1 MQFVPVVDINQRPL
15 MPTTPSRA
23 RRWMKKIGH
32 TLVIFVVVLL
42 LTLTSP
48 LLGIAQ
54 NPTQPELLQNQTQPE
69 NKIDG
74 FPVIL
79 DGKPL
84 LFIRRGAAA
93 FSAEERANTITQRIK
108 RIAQNDSLP
117 VENLKIVQNPYDNSL
132 YLSLDKEVILTV
144 TERDAKAN
152 RSTPEVLARDALQ
165 KIKVALAQYRQD
177 RKPEQLLKNIIYT
190 VLASFSFLSIS
201 FVIIKIS
208 GKLFPF
214 VRHWIESRIPGIQIQ
229 NVEIISSSNISFFW
243 LRVLQI
249 IRLFVLFLLLFYY
262 ATFVLRLFPWTR
274 VFGESILGYF
284 SQSLELVLSAI
295 GKYLPN
301 VFIIAIII
309 FITYYLIRLIKP
321 FFTAIERGNLVI
333 PGFYTDWAKPTYN
346 LLLVIIIASAAVVAF
361 PYLPGFNSPAF
372 QGISVF
378 LGLLLSLGSTSAI
391 ANVIGGIILIYTR
404 AFRIGDHIQIGDVI
418 GDLIEKNFLVIRIC
432 TPTNKIITIPNSSLL
447 SSNVINFSI
456 SSREL
461 DRHLIIQTTI
471 TLGYDLP
478 WRKAHTTLI
487 EAALDTEHIL
497 KEPAPFV
504 LQTSLDSFYISY
516 QLNAYTNQPN
526 LMVIIYSELHQNIQ
540 DKCNEAGIE
549 ILSPN
554 YTSLR
559 DGNTTTI
566 PENYLPSDYVA
577 PPFRVQ
583 SSDNQENNTL

>member
-1 MQFVPVVDINQRPL
+1 MKFVPVVDINKRYL
-15 MPTTPSRA
+15 MLTTPSRA
-23 RRWMKKIGH
+23 RGWMKKIGH
-32 TLVIFVVVLL
+32 ILLIFVVVLL

-54 NPTQPELLQNQTQPE
+54 NPTQPE

-74 FPVIL
+74 FPVML

-84 LFIRRGAAA
+84 FFVRRGVSS
-93 FSAEERANTITQRIK
+93 FSAEERANAVTRRIE
-108 RIAQNDSLP
+108 RIAQNDSIP
-117 VENLKIVQNPYDNSL
+117 IENLTIEQIPDDNSL
-132 YLSLDKEVILTV
+132 YLSVDQEVILTV
-144 TERDAKAN
+144 TEGDAKAY
-152 RSTPEVLARDALQ
+152 RSTPEVLAQQALQ
-165 KIKVALAQYRQD
+165 KIQLAIAQYRQD

-190 VLASFSFLSIS
+190 VIASFAFLIIS
-201 FVIIKIS
+201 FAVIKIS

-214 VRHWIESRIPGIQIQ
+214 IRRLIESLTPGIQIG
-229 NVEIISSSNISFFW
+229 NVEIVSSSKISFFW
-243 LRVLQI
+243 LRFLRI
-249 IRLFVLFLLLFYY
+249 IRLFILFLLLFNYT
-262 ATFVLRLFPWTR
+262 TFVLRLFPWTR

-284 SQSLELVLSAI
+284 SQSLELVLSSI
-295 GKYLPN
+295 GQYLPN
-301 VFIIAIII
+301 AFIIAIII

-321 FFTAIERGNLVI
+321 FFTAIERGSLII

-346 LLLVIIIASAAVVAF
+346 LLLVIIIALASIVAF
-361 PYLPGFNSPAF
+361 PYLPGFDSPAF
-372 QGISVF
+372 RGVSVF

-461 DRHLIIQTTI
+461 NRHLIIQTTI

-478 WRKAHTTLI
+478 WRKAHKTLI
-487 EAALDTEHIL
+487 EAALETEHIL

-504 LQTSLDSFYISY
+504 LQTSLDNFYISY

-549 ILSPN
+549 ILSPS
-554 YTSLR
+554 YTALR

-566 PENYLPSDYVA
+566 PENYLPADYVA

>member
-1 MQFVPVVDINQRPL
+1 MQFVPVVDINQRYL
-15 MPTTPSRA
+15 MLTTPSKA
-23 RRWMKKIGH
+23 RGWMKKIGH
-32 TLVIFVVVLL
+32 TLVIFFVVLL

-54 NPTQPELLQNQTQPE
+54 NPTQLE

-74 FPVIL
+74 FPVML
-79 DGKPL
+79 DGKTL
-84 LFIRRGAAA
+84 FFIRRGVSS
-93 FSAEERANTITQRIK
+93 FSAEERANAITRRIE
-108 RIAQNDSLP
+108 RIAQNDSIP
-117 VENLKIVQNPYDNSL
+117 IENLTIEQIPDDNSL
-132 YLSLDKEVILTV
+132 YLSVDQEVILTV
-144 TERDAKAN
+144 TERDAKAY
-152 RSTPEVLARDALQ
+152 RSTPEVLAQQALQ
-165 KIKVALAQYRQD
+165 KIQVAIAQYRQD
-177 RKPEQLLKNIIYT
+177 RKPEQLFKNIIYT
-190 VLASFSFLSIS
+190 VIATFAFLIIS
-201 FVIIKIS
+201 FAVIKIS

-214 VRHWIESRIPGIQIQ
+214 IRRLIESLTPGIQIG
-229 NVEIISSSNISFFW
+229 NIEIVSSSKISFFW
-243 LRVLQI
+243 LRVLRM
-249 IRLFVLFLLLFYY
+249 IRLFILFLLTFNY

-284 SQSLELVLSAI
+284 SRSLELVLSSI

-301 VFIIAIII
+301 AFIIAIII
-309 FITYYLIRLIKP
+309 FVTYYLIRLIKP

-346 LLLVIIIASAAVVAF
+346 LLLVIIIALAAIVAF
-361 PYLPGFNSPAF
+361 PYLPGFDSPAF
-372 QGISVF
+372 RGVSVF

-404 AFRIGDHIQIGDVI
+404 AFRIGDHIQVGDVI

-461 DRHLIIQTTI
+461 NRNLIIQTTI

-478 WRKAHTTLI
+478 WRKAHKTLI
-487 EAALDTEHIL
+487 EAALETDHIL

-504 LQTSLDSFYISY
+504 LQTSLDNFYISY

-549 ILSPN
+549 ILSPS

>member
-1 MQFVPVVDINQRPL
+1 MQFVPVVDINQRYL
-15 MPTTPSRA
+15 MLTTPSKA
-23 RRWMKKIGH
+23 RGWMKKIGH
-32 TLVIFVVVLL
+32 TLLIFFVVLL

-54 NPTQPELLQNQTQPE
+54 NPTQPE

-74 FPVIL
+74 FPVML
-79 DGKPL
+79 DGKTL
-84 LFIRRGAAA
+84 FFIRRGVSS
-93 FSAEERANTITQRIK
+93 FSAEERANAITRRIE
-108 RIAQNDSLP
+108 RIAQNDSIP
-117 VENLKIVQNPYDNSL
+117 IENLTIEQIPDDNSL
-132 YLSLDKEVILTV
+132 YLSVDQEVILTV
-144 TERDAKAN
+144 TKQDAKAY
-152 RSTPEVLARDALQ
+152 RSTPELLAQQALQ
-165 KIKVALAQYRQD
+165 KIQVAIAQYRQD
-177 RKPEQLLKNIIYT
+177 RKPEQLFKNIIYT
-190 VLASFSFLSIS
+190 VIATFAFLIIS
-201 FVIIKIS
+201 FAVIKIS

-214 VRHWIESRIPGIQIQ
+214 IRRLIESLTPGIKIG

-243 LRVLQI
+243 LRVLRI
-249 IRLFVLFLLLFYY
+249 IRLLVLFLLLFNY

-284 SQSLELVLSAI
+284 YQSLELVLSSI
-295 GKYLPN
+295 GQYLPN
-301 VFIIAIII
+301 AFIIAIII

-346 LLLVIIIASAAVVAF
+346 LLLVIIIALAAIVAF
-361 PYLPGFNSPAF
+361 PYLPGFDSPAF
-372 QGISVF
+372 RGVSVF

-404 AFRIGDHIQIGDVI
+404 AFRIGDHIQVGEVI

-461 DRHLIIQTTI
+461 NRNLIIQTTI

-478 WRKAHTTLI
+478 WRKAHKTLI
-487 EAALDTEHIL
+487 EAALETEHIL

-504 LQTSLDSFYISY
+504 LQTSLDNFYISY

-549 ILSPN
+549 ILSPS

>member
-1 MQFVPVVDINQRPL
+1 MKFVPFVDINQRYL
-15 MPTTPSRA
+15 MLTTPSRA
-23 RRWMKKIGH
+23 RGWMKKIGH

-54 NPTQPELLQNQTQPE
+54 NPTQPE

-74 FPVIL
+74 FPVML

-84 LFIRRGAAA
+84 FFIRRGVSS
-93 FSAEERANTITQRIK
+93 FSAEERANAITRRIE
-108 RIAQNDSLP
+108 RIAQNDSIP
-117 VENLKIVQNPYDNSL
+117 IENLTIEQIPDDNSL
-132 YLSLDKEVILTV
+132 YLSVDQEVILTV
-144 TERDAKAN
+144 TKQDAKAY
-152 RSTPEVLARDALQ
+152 RSTPELLAQQALQ
-165 KIKVALAQYRQD
+165 KIQVAIAQYRQD

-190 VLASFSFLSIS
+190 VISTFAFLIIS
-201 FVIIKIS
+201 FAVIKIS

-214 VRHWIESRIPGIQIQ
+214 IRRLIESLTPGIKIG

-243 LRVLQI
+243 LRVLRI
-249 IRLFVLFLLLFYY
+249 IRLLVLFLLLFNY

-284 SQSLELVLSAI
+284 YQSLELVLSSI
-295 GKYLPN
+295 GQYLPN
-301 VFIIAIII
+301 AFIIAIII

-346 LLLVIIIASAAVVAF
+346 LLLVIIIALAAIVAF
-361 PYLPGFNSPAF
+361 PYLPGFDSPAF
-372 QGISVF
+372 RGVSVF

-404 AFRIGDHIQIGDVI
+404 AFRIGDHIQVGEVI

-461 DRHLIIQTTI
+461 NRNLIIQTTI

-478 WRKAHTTLI
+478 WRKAHKTLI
-487 EAALDTEHIL
+487 EAALETDHIL

-504 LQTSLDSFYISY
+504 LQTSLDNFYISY

-549 ILSPN
+549 ILSPS

>member
-1 MQFVPVVDINQRPL
+1 MQFVPVVDINQRYL
-15 MPTTPSRA
+15 MLTTPSKA
-23 RRWMKKIGH
+23 RGWMKKIGH
-32 TLVIFVVVLL
+32 ILVLFILVLL
-42 LTLTSP
+42 LTLSTP

-54 NPTQPELLQNQTQPE
+54 NPTQPE

-74 FPVIL
+74 FPVML

-84 LFIRRGAAA
+84 FFIRRGVSS
-93 FSAEERANTITQRIK
+93 FSAEERANTITRRIE
-108 RIAQNDSLP
+108 RIAQNDSIP
-117 VENLKIVQNPYDNSL
+117 VENLKIKQIPDDNSL
-132 YLSLDKEVILTV
+132 YLSLDQEVILTV
-144 TERDAKAN
+144 TEGDAKAY
-152 RSTPEVLARDALQ
+152 RSTPEVLAQQALQ
-165 KIKVALAQYRQD
+165 KIKVAIAQYRQD

-190 VLASFSFLSIS
+190 VIASFVFLIIS
-201 FVIIKIS
+201 FAVIKIS

-214 VRHWIESRIPGIQIQ
+214 VRRLIESLTPGIQIG
-229 NVEIISSSNISFFW
+229 NVEIISSSKISFFW
-243 LRVLQI
+243 LRVLRI
-249 IRLFVLFLLLFYY
+249 IRLFVLFLLLFNYT
-262 ATFVLRLFPWTR
+262 TFVLRLFPWTR

-295 GKYLPN
+295 GQYLPN
-301 VFIIAIII
+301 AFIIAIII

-321 FFTAIERGNLVI
+321 FFMAIERGNLVI

-346 LLLVIIIASAAVVAF
+346 LLLVIIIAIAAIVAF
-361 PYLPGFNSPAF
+361 PYLPGFDSPAF
-372 QGISVF
+372 RGVSVF

-404 AFRIGDHIQIGDVI
+404 AFRIGDHIQVGDVI

-461 DRHLIIQTTI
+461 NRYLIIQTTI

-487 EAALDTEHIL
+487 EAALETEHIL

-504 LQTSLDSFYISY
+504 LQTSLDNFYISY

-549 ILSPN
+549 ILSPS

-583 SSDNQENNTL
+583 SSENQENNIL

>member
-1 MQFVPVVDINQRPL
+1 MKFVPVVDINQRYSML
-15 MPTTPSRA
+15 TTPSRA
-23 RRWMKKIGH
+23 RGWIKKIGH
-32 TLVIFVVVLL
+32 TLLIFVVVLL

-54 NPTQPELLQNQTQPE
+54 NPTQPE

-84 LFIRRGAAA
+84 FFIRRGVSS
-93 FSAEERANTITQRIK
+93 FSAEERANAITRRIE
-108 RIAQNDSLP
+108 RIAQNDSIP
-117 VENLKIVQNPYDNSL
+117 IENLTIEQIPDDNSL
-132 YLSLDKEVILTV
+132 YLSVDQEVILTV
-144 TERDAKAN
+144 TEGDAKAY
-152 RSTPEVLARDALQ
+152 RSTPEVLAQQALQ
-165 KIKVALAQYRQD
+165 KIQLAIAQYRQD

-190 VLASFSFLSIS
+190 VIASFAFLIIS
-201 FVIIKIS
+201 FAVIKIS

-214 VRHWIESRIPGIQIQ
+214 IRRLIESLTPGIQIG
-229 NVEIISSSNISFFW
+229 NVEFISSSKISFFW
-243 LRVLQI
+243 LRVLRI
-249 IRLFVLFLLLFYY
+249 IRFFVLFLLLFNY

-284 SQSLELVLSAI
+284 YQSLELVLSSI
-295 GKYLPN
+295 GQYLPN
-301 VFIIAIII
+301 AFIIAIII

-321 FFTAIERGNLVI
+321 FFAAIERGTLVI

-346 LLLVIIIASAAVVAF
+346 LLLVIIIALAAIVAF
-361 PYLPGFNSPAF
+361 PYLPGFDSPAF
-372 QGISVF
+372 RGVSVF
-378 LGLLLSLGSTSAI
+378 IGLLLSLGSTSAI

-404 AFRIGDHIQIGDVI
+404 AFRIGDHIQVGDVI

-461 DRHLIIQTTI
+461 NRHLIIQTTI

-478 WRKAHTTLI
+478 WRKAHKTLI
-487 EAALDTEHIL
+487 EAALETEHIL

-504 LQTSLDSFYISY
+504 LQTSLDNFYISY

-549 ILSPN
+549 ILSPS
-554 YTSLR
+554 YTALR

>member
-1 MQFVPVVDINQRPL
+1 MQFVPVVDINQRYL
-15 MPTTPSRA
+15 MLTTPSKA
-23 RRWMKKIGH
+23 RGWMKKIGH
-32 TLVIFVVVLL
+32 TLLIFFVVLL

-54 NPTQPELLQNQTQPE
+54 NPTQPE

-74 FPVIL
+74 FPVML
-79 DGKPL
+79 DGKTL
-84 LFIRRGAAA
+84 FFIRRGVSS
-93 FSAEERANTITQRIK
+93 FSAEERANAITRRIE
-108 RIAQNDSLP
+108 RIAQNDSIP
-117 VENLKIVQNPYDNSL
+117 IENLTIEQIPDDNSL
-132 YLSLDKEVILTV
+132 YLSVDQEVILTV
-144 TERDAKAN
+144 TERDAKAY
-152 RSTPEVLARDALQ
+152 RSTPEVLAQQALQ
-165 KIKVALAQYRQD
+165 KIQVAIAQYRQD

-190 VLASFSFLSIS
+190 VIASFAFLIIS
-201 FVIIKIS
+201 FAVIKIS

-214 VRHWIESRIPGIQIQ
+214 IRRLIESLTPGIQIG

-243 LRVLQI
+243 LRVLRI
-249 IRLFVLFLLLFYY
+249 IRLLVLFLLLFNY

-284 SQSLELVLSAI
+284 YQSLELVLSSI

-301 VFIIAIII
+301 AFIIAIII

-346 LLLVIIIASAAVVAF
+346 ILLVIIIAIAAIVAF
-361 PYLPGFNSPAF
+361 PYLPGFDSPAF
-372 QGISVF
+372 RGVSVF

-404 AFRIGDHIQIGDVI
+404 AFRIGDHIQVGDVI

-461 DRHLIIQTTI
+461 NRNLIIQTTI

-478 WRKAHTTLI
+478 WRKAHKTLI
-487 EAALDTEHIL
+487 EAALETEHIL

-504 LQTSLDSFYISY
+504 LQTSLDNFYISY

-549 ILSPN
+549 ILSPS

>member
-1 MQFVPVVDINQRPL
+1 MQFVPVVDINQRYL
-15 MPTTPSRA
+15 MLTTPSKA
-23 RRWMKKIGH
+23 RGWMKKIGH
-32 TLVIFVVVLL
+32 TLVIFFVVLL

-54 NPTQPELLQNQTQPE
+54 NPTQPE

-74 FPVIL
+74 FPVML
-79 DGKPL
+79 DGKTL
-84 LFIRRGAAA
+84 FFIRRGVSS
-93 FSAEERANTITQRIK
+93 FSAEERANTITRRIE
-108 RIAQNDSLP
+108 RIAQNDSIP
-117 VENLKIVQNPYDNSL
+117 IENLTIEQIPDDNSL
-132 YLSLDKEVILTV
+132 YLSIDQEVILTV
-144 TERDAKAN
+144 TERDAKAY
-152 RSTPEVLARDALQ
+152 RSTPEVLAQQALQ
-165 KIKVALAQYRQD
+165 KIQVAIAQYRQD

-190 VLASFSFLSIS
+190 VIATFSFLIIS
-201 FVIIKIS
+201 FAVIKIS

-214 VRHWIESRIPGIQIQ
+214 IRRLIESLTPGIQIG
-229 NVEIISSSNISFFW
+229 NIEIVSSSKISFFW
-243 LRVLQI
+243 LRVLRM
-249 IRLFVLFLLLFYY
+249 IRLFILFLLTFNY

-284 SQSLELVLSAI
+284 SRSLELVLSSI

-301 VFIIAIII
+301 AFIITIII
-309 FITYYLIRLIKP
+309 FVTYYLIRLIKP

-346 LLLVIIIASAAVVAF
+346 LLLVIIIALAAIVAF
-361 PYLPGFNSPAF
+361 PYLPGFDSPAF
-372 QGISVF
+372 RGVSVF

-404 AFRIGDHIQIGDVI
+404 AFRIGDHIQVGDVI

-461 DRHLIIQTTI
+461 NRNLIIQTTI

-478 WRKAHTTLI
+478 WRKAHKTLI
-487 EAALDTEHIL
+487 EAALETDHIL

-504 LQTSLDSFYISY
+504 LQTSLDNFYISY

-549 ILSPN
+549 ILSPS

-566 PENYLPSDYVA
+566 PENYLPSDYAA

>member
-1 MQFVPVVDINQRPL
+1 
-15 MPTTPSRA
+15 
-23 RRWMKKIGH
+23 
-32 TLVIFVVVLL
+32 
-42 LTLTSP
+42 
-48 LLGIAQ
+48 LGIAQ
-54 NPTQPELLQNQTQPE
+54 NPTQPE

-74 FPVIL
+74 FPVML
-79 DGKPL
+79 DGKTL
-84 LFIRRGAAA
+84 FFIRRGVSS
-93 FSAEERANTITQRIK
+93 FSAEERANTITRRIE
-108 RIAQNDSLP
+108 RIAQNDSIP
-117 VENLKIVQNPYDNSL
+117 IENLTIEQIPDDNSL
-132 YLSLDKEVILTV
+132 YLSIDQEVILTV
-144 TERDAKAN
+144 TERDAKAY
-152 RSTPEVLARDALQ
+152 RSTPEVLAQQALQ
-165 KIKVALAQYRQD
+165 KIQVAIAQYRQD
-177 RKPEQLLKNIIYT
+177 RKPEQLFKNIIYT
-190 VLASFSFLSIS
+190 VIATFSFLIIS
-201 FVIIKIS
+201 FAVIKIS

-214 VRHWIESRIPGIQIQ
+214 IRRLIESLTPGIQIG
-229 NVEIISSSNISFFW
+229 NIEIVSSSKISFFW
-243 LRVLQI
+243 LRVLRM
-249 IRLFVLFLLLFYY
+249 IRLFILFLLTFNY

-284 SQSLELVLSAI
+284 SRSLELVLSSI

-301 VFIIAIII
+301 AFIIAIII
-309 FITYYLIRLIKP
+309 FVTYYLIRLIKP

-346 LLLVIIIASAAVVAF
+346 LLLVIIIALAAIVAF
-361 PYLPGFNSPAF
+361 PYLPGFDSPAF
-372 QGISVF
+372 RGVSVF

-404 AFRIGDHIQIGDVI
+404 AFRIGDHIQVGDVI

-461 DRHLIIQTTI
+461 NRNLIIQTTI

-478 WRKAHTTLI
+478 WRKAHKTLI
-487 EAALDTEHIL
+487 EAALETVHIL

-504 LQTSLDSFYISY
+504 LQTSLDNFYISY

-549 ILSPN
+549 ILSPS

-583 SSDNQENNTL
+583 SSDNQENNTF

>member
-1 MQFVPVVDINQRPL
+1 MKFVPFVDINQRYS
-15 MPTTPSRA
+15 MPTTASKA
-23 RRWMKKIGH
+23 RGWMKKIGH
-32 TLVIFVVVLL
+32 TLVIFIVVLL

-54 NPTQPELLQNQTQPE
+54 NPTQPE

-74 FPVIL
+74 FPVML
-79 DGKPL
+79 DGKTL
-84 LFIRRGAAA
+84 FFIRRGVSS
-93 FSAEERANTITQRIK
+93 FSAEERANAITRRIE
-108 RIAQNDSLP
+108 RIAQNDSIP
-117 VENLKIVQNPYDNSL
+117 VENLTIKQIPDDNSL
-132 YLSLDKEVILTV
+132 YLSVDQEVILTV
-144 TERDAKAN
+144 TERDAKAY
-152 RSTPEVLARDALQ
+152 RSTPEVLAQQALQ
-165 KIKVALAQYRQD
+165 KIQVAIAQYRQD

-190 VLASFSFLSIS
+190 VIASFAFLIIS
-201 FVIIKIS
+201 FAVIKIS

-214 VRHWIESRIPGIQIQ
+214 IRRLIESLTPGIQIG

-243 LRVLQI
+243 LRVLRI
-249 IRLFVLFLLLFYY
+249 IRFFVLFLLLFNY

-284 SQSLELVLSAI
+284 SQSLELVLSSI

-301 VFIIAIII
+301 AFVIAIII
-309 FITYYLIRLIKP
+309 FITYYLIGLIKP

-346 LLLVIIIASAAVVAF
+346 ILLVIIIAIAAIVAF

-404 AFRIGDHIQIGDVI
+404 AFRIGDHIQVGDVI

-461 DRHLIIQTTI
+461 NRNLIIQTTI

-478 WRKAHTTLI
+478 WRKAHKTLI
-487 EAALDTEHIL
+487 EAALETEHIL

-504 LQTSLDSFYISY
+504 LQTSLDNFYISY

-549 ILSPN
+549 ILSPS